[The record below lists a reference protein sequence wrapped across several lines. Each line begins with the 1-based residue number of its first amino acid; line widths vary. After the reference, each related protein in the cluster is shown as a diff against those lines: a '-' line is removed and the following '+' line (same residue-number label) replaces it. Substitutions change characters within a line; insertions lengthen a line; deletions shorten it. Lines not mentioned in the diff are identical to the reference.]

1 MNKRI
6 AVLGVAMCLTACG
19 SIESVDGG
27 RTDSDAIVIG
37 SQTYYSNEVIAEIYA
52 QALEKAGYK
61 VDRQFQIGQREV
73 YMSEVENGSIDVF
86 PEYSGPLLQ
95 YWKPDTTVRLPEAVY
110 AELQSALPSS
120 LQVLNQ
126 AEASD
131 QDSYVVTKQYSEEHG
146 IKSIQD
152 LAKVKNITLGANSEA
167 EDRPNGPKGLK
178 SVYGVDAAF
187 TPIEDSGGPLTVKAL
202 KDGDIQLA
210 IIYSADPSIAAN
222 NLVSLEDPKGQFLA
236 SRVVPLANKK
246 LDADAAAVLNKVNA
260 QLTTQDLI
268 QLNTRSVTEQ
278 LPSAL
283 IAKEWL
289 KAH

>member
-19 SIESVDGG
+19 SIESIEGG
-27 RTDSDAIVIG
+27 RDSSGIVVG
-37 SQTYYSNEVIAEIYA
+37 SQAYYSNEVIAEIYA
-52 QALEKAGYK
+52 QALEKAGHK

-73 YMSEVENGSIDVF
+73 YMAEVENGSIDVF

-95 YWKPDTTVRLPEAVY
+95 YWKPDTTARLPEDVY
-110 AELQSALPSS
+110 AELQSALPDK

-131 QDSYVVTKQYSEEHG
+131 QDSYVVTKEYSEEHG
-146 IKSIQD
+146 VESIQD
-152 LAKVKNITLGANSEA
+152 LTKVQNITLGANSEA

-178 SVYGVDAAF
+178 SVYGVDATF

-222 NLVSLEDPKGQFLA
+222 NLVSLKDPKGQFLS
-236 SRVVPLANKK
+236 SRVVPLASKT
-246 LDADAAAVLNKVNA
+246 LDPDAVAVLNAVNA
-260 QLTTQDLI
+260 KLTAQDLI
-268 QLNTRSVTEQ
+268 QLNMRSVTEQ

-289 KAH
+289 KTH

>member
-6 AVLGVAMCLTACG
+6 AILGVAMCLTACG
-19 SIESVDGG
+19 SLESIDGG
-27 RTDSDAIVIG
+27 RDSDGIVVG
-37 SQTYYSNEVIAEIYA
+37 SQAYYSNEVIAEIYA
-52 QALEKAGYK
+52 QALEKAGHK

-73 YMSEVENGSIDVF
+73 YMAEVENGSIDVF

-95 YWKPDTTVRLPEAVY
+95 YWKPDTTARLPEDVY
-110 AELQSALPSS
+110 TELQSALPDK

-131 QDSYVVTKQYSEEHG
+131 QDSYVVTKEYSEEHG
-146 IKSIQD
+146 VTSIQD
-152 LAKVKNITLGANSEA
+152 LRKVQNITLGANSEA

-222 NLVSLEDPKGQFLA
+222 NLVSLKDPKGQFLS
-236 SRVVPLANKK
+236 SRVVPLASKK
-246 LDADAAAVLNKVNA
+246 LDADAVAVLNEVNA
-260 QLTTQDLI
+260 KLTTQDLI

>member
-19 SIESVDGG
+19 SIESIEGG
-27 RTDSDAIVIG
+27 RDYSGIVVG
-37 SQTYYSNEVIAEIYA
+37 SQAYYSNEVIAEIYA
-52 QALEKAGYK
+52 QALEKAGHK

-73 YMSEVENGSIDVF
+73 YMAEVENGSIDVF

-95 YWKPDTTVRLPEAVY
+95 YWKPDTTAWLPEDVY
-110 AELQSALPSS
+110 AELQSALPDK

-131 QDSYVVTKQYSEEHG
+131 QDSYVVTKEYSEEHG
-146 IKSIQD
+146 VESIQD
-152 LAKVKNITLGANSEA
+152 LRKVQNITLGANSEA

-222 NLVSLEDPKGQFLA
+222 NLVSLKDPKGQFLS
-236 SRVVPLANKK
+236 SRVVPLASKT
-246 LDADAAAVLNKVNA
+246 LDADAVAVLNAVNA
-260 QLTTQDLI
+260 KLTTQDLI
-268 QLNTRSVTEQ
+268 QLNMRSVTEQ

-289 KAH
+289 KTH